1 MDDLHGS
8 AAERLTQ
15 LDAIEASGEASPEWL
30 TRHLRATLHELAD
43 VQPVADAEQ
52 DRREDY

>member
-8 AAERLTQ
+8 AAARLQQ
-15 LDAIEASGEASPEWL
+15 LDAATESGSADPEWL
-30 TRHLRATLHELAD
+30 TRQLRAALQELAELE
-43 VQPVADAEQ
+43 PVADAEQ